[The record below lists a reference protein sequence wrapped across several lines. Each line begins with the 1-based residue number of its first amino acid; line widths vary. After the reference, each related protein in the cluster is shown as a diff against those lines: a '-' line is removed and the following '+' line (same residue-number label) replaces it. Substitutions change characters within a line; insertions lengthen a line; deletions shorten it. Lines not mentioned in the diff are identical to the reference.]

1 VRLQDDNLAEL
12 RDALGHLPTTLVR
25 RYQTDLQGIPALERL
40 AADSVPDDAFAPAP
54 VLENET
60 YAKLADGY
68 ALTLRTPFAAKDEID
83 LFESASELTIR
94 IGNFKRK
101 VMLPDV
107 LRRQRV
113 TSARCDG
120 ETLVIHFS
128 GKESEHEA

>member
-1 VRLQDDNLAEL
+1 MVACVRGGETARPE
-12 RDALGHLPTTLVR
+12 VR
-25 RYQTDLQGIPALERL
+25 QTDVPER
-40 AADSVPDDAFAPAP
+40 ARGEDQDRTDSRDTHRPGPRHGRHDNAHEDVR
-54 VLENET
+54 
-60 YAKLADGY
+60 

-113 TSARCDG
+113 TSARRDG

>member
-1 VRLQDDNLAEL
+1 MR
-12 RDALGHLPTTLVR
+12 
-25 RYQTDLQGIPALERL
+25 
-40 AADSVPDDAFAPAP
+40 
-54 VLENET
+54 
-60 YAKLADGY
+60 

-113 TSARCDG
+113 TSARRDG